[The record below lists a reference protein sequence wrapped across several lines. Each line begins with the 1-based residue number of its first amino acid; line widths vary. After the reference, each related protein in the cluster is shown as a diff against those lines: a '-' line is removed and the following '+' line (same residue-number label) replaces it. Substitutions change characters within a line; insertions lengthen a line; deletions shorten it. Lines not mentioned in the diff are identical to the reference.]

1 LHDSAI
7 TSASIVEEFDRSENN
22 QPRLQ
27 VSTSV
32 TSKNSAR
39 LTNTNAGNDEQIQGT
54 NQRVSNT
61 RRIPSS
67 SALVSGQQQRNK
79 VSAIN
84 KL

>member
-1 LHDSAI
+1 MPRDS
-7 TSASIVEEFDRSENN
+7 SN
-22 QPRLQ
+22 L
-27 VSTSV
+27 
-32 TSKNSAR
+32 
-39 LTNTNAGNDEQIQGT
+39 NAGDDEQIHGT

-67 SALVSGQQQRNK
+67 SAKVSGQQRRNK